1 MTKKAF
7 AIASVVVLS
16 MAIVVVSARAQANS
30 PLLANIPFQFVV
42 EDKSLP
48 AGEYRIERMLSG
60 NPKVL
65 LIRSTD
71 GRAHRSV
78 MTMEVLANDWQESKL
93 IFNRYDNHYFLSQI
107 WTQGDNSGRELFK
120 SQRETELAGKE
131 VKREVAVLA
140 HRSSGNLLRALQRR
154 KFDPV
159 ARRVQA
165 RP

>member
-16 MAIVVVSARAQANS
+16 MATVVVSARAQANS

-71 GRAHRSV
+71 GRAHRTV
-78 MTMEVLANDWQESKL
+78 MTMEVLANDWQAESKL
-93 IFNRYDNHYFLSQI
+93 IFNRYGNKYFLSQI
-107 WTQGDNSGRELFK
+107 WTAGSKSGRELPK
-120 SQRETELAGKE
+120 SQRETELAGKQA
-131 VKREVAVLA
+131 KREVAVLA
-140 HRSSGNLLRALQRR
+140 RRSSAKL
-154 KFDPV
+154 
-159 ARRVQA
+159 
-165 RP
+165 

>member
-7 AIASVVVLS
+7 AIASVMVLS
-16 MAIVVVSARAQANS
+16 VAIVVVSARAQASS
-30 PLLANIPFQFVV
+30 PLLANIPFEFVV
-42 EDKSLP
+42 GDKTLP

-71 GRAHRSV
+71 GRAHRTV
-78 MTMEVLANDWQESKL
+78 MTMEVLANDWQAESKL
-93 IFNRYDNHYFLSQI
+93 IFNRYGNHYFLTQI

-140 HRSSGNLLRALQRR
+140 HRSSGKL
-154 KFDPV
+154 
-159 ARRVQA
+159 
-165 RP
+165 

>member
-71 GRAHRSV
+71 GRAHRTV
-78 MTMEVLANDWQESKL
+78 MTMEVLANDWQAESKL
-93 IFNRYDNHYFLSQI
+93 IFNRYGNHYFLSQI

-120 SQRETELAGKE
+120 SQRESELARKE
-131 VKREVAVLA
+131 AKREVRFWPTALLPNCDVMLA
-140 HRSSGNLLRALQRR
+140 S
-154 KFDPV
+154 
-159 ARRVQA
+159 
-165 RP
+165 

>member
-16 MAIVVVSARAQANS
+16 MAIVAVSARAQAGS
-30 PLLANIPFQFVV
+30 PLLANVPFQFVV
-42 EDKSLP
+42 GDQTLP

-71 GRAHRSV
+71 GRAHRTV
-78 MTMEVLANDWQESKL
+78 TMEVLANDWQESKL
-93 IFNRYDNHYFLSQI
+93 IFNRYGNHYFLSQI

-140 HRSSGNLLRALQRR
+140 HRSSGKL
-154 KFDPV
+154 
-159 ARRVQA
+159 
-165 RP
+165 

>member
-1 MTKKAF
+1 MTKKAL

-16 MAIVVVSARAQANS
+16 MAVASVSARAQASS

-42 EDKSLP
+42 GDQTLP

-65 LIRSTD
+65 LIRGND
-71 GRAHRSV
+71 GSAHRTV
-78 MTMEVLANDWQESKL
+78 MTMEVLANGWQAESKL
-93 IFNRYDNHYFLSQI
+93 IFNRYGNHYFLSQI

-120 SQRETELAGKE
+120 SQRESELAGKQA
-131 VKREVAVLA
+131 KREVAVLA
-140 HRSSGNLLRALQRR
+140 HGST
-154 KFDPV
+154 
-159 ARRVQA
+159 A